1 MKGKLVTLLKRLE
14 CFIALAIL
22 PFLGIALSGKNINDY
37 LEFPPYTLYV
47 EHAPFSWI
55 VFILMALFVGIV
67 ILPFIIQVFKTPAH
81 PCGCGTPDGAV
92 HNTANRPP
100 EGRTHQTVPY
110 PRALQKTRYTTRQ
123 NTAFPWWGWSGLLLG
138 GISWFFSWTRF
149 SWFTPFQLYTFTPLW
164 LSYIIVVN
172 ALTYKKTSQSMLTHR
187 PKYFLGLFF
196 LSAIFWWYFEILNRF
211 VQNWYYLEVNHLAP
225 LSYFFFATLAFSTV
239 LPAVLGTYELLKANP
254 NRYAFLDEFPAFRVH
269 LNKNIAWVILIAS
282 CLSLVF
288 LGIFPD
294 TLYPLLWLSPLI
306 IITSWQVIRGQKTI
320 FDQCLNGRFRK
331 IILLSLSALI
341 CGFFWEMWNYYSLA
355 KWVYTVP
362 FVQKFKI
369 FEMPLLGYAGYLP
382 FGLECACLSDFFFNF
397 KTKTGQSETIEHPGL
412 QTLIWYAVLAGTIFF
427 LSQGSVQL
435 SLIFLIVLL
444 ILPLKKLV

>member
-22 PFLGIALSGKNINDY
+22 PFLGIIVSGKNINDY

-47 EHAPFSWI
+47 EHAPFSRI

-67 ILPFIIQVFKTPAH
+67 TLPFIIKSFKGTVH
-81 PCGCGTPDGAV
+81 PCGCGT
-92 HNTANRPP
+92 NRPP
-100 EGRTHQTVPY
+100 EGTV
-110 PRALQKTRYTTRQ
+110 KTTAPQ

-164 LSYIIVVN
+164 LGYIIVVN

-187 PKYFLGLFF
+187 PKYFLGLFA
-196 LSAIFWWYFEILNRF
+196 LSAVFWWYFEILNRF
-211 VQNWYYLEVNHLAP
+211 VQNWYYVEVNHLPP

-254 NRYAFLDEFPAFRVH
+254 ARCASLNEFPAFRVH
-269 LNKNIAWVILIAS
+269 LNKNIAYVPLIAS

-306 IITSWQVIRGQKTI
+306 IITSWQGIRGEKTI
-320 FDQCLNGRFRK
+320 FDQCLKGRFRK

-362 FVQKFKI
+362 YVQRFKI

-382 FGLECACLSDFFFNF
+382 FGLECACISDFFFNF
-397 KTKTGQSETIEHPGL
+397 KTKTRKSQNGL
-412 QTLIWYAVLAGTIFF
+412 KGEFI
-427 LSQGSVQL
+427 
-435 SLIFLIVLL
+435 
-444 ILPLKKLV
+444 